1 MSLAFNF
8 QRSFPIASPLIAPFV
23 LASLFNPYSI
33 LDGLNAFPLLSFS
46 CSLTVN
52 GSVRLTIHIE
62 VVGNLCRSQ
71 SISRLDTQFAHS
83 WQSLAP
89 NFSPHLNIMKLDAIT
104 LSATTLISAVGASNH
119 RHSHHHPIRQSG
131 DLVHTSR
138 REDSSH
144 SVLEKRKKTCSFP
157 SDGGLVSITPSAL
170 NGGWAMSPDQL
181 CEGGGW
187 CPFACPP
194 GQVMAQWNPDS
205 SYTYPSSMDGGLY
218 CNEDGE
224 LEVPFPDNPYCVD
237 GSGSVSVVNEAG
249 APFTFCQTVL
259 PGNEA
264 MLIPTLIETEAVIA
278 VPKSDY
284 WCGTSSHFYINPPG
298 VGEEG
303 CIWGTD
309 TEAIGNWSPFVA
321 GANTASSGETYLKV
335 GWNNEWL
342 HATALNDIEPDYC
355 LSIECDGCNGL
366 PCSICAPEDGINGIN
381 APSSGETADT
391 GSFCVVTIPKG
402 STAKIVVTGSGS
414 VSTSSVSS
422 ASSGGSNN
430 NAQKSN
436 ESSTRETSTNDE
448 PSTTSTGDDDEDKDT
463 STAKKDSETKAKT
476 SSKTTSKSTAS
487 SSSKSASSTKS
498 TKVTTAFL
506 TNIFNI
512 KFKSPYL
519 LCICLTFKNSRSTMM
534 EVRKAPCSMNSLRQP
549 VVEYSLP

>member
-1 MSLAFNF
+1 
-8 QRSFPIASPLIAPFV
+8 
-23 LASLFNPYSI
+23 
-33 LDGLNAFPLLSFS
+33 
-46 CSLTVN
+46 
-52 GSVRLTIHIE
+52 
-62 VVGNLCRSQ
+62 
-71 SISRLDTQFAHS
+71 
-83 WQSLAP
+83 
-89 NFSPHLNIMKLDAIT
+89 
-104 LSATTLISAVGASNH
+104 
-119 RHSHHHPIRQSG
+119 
-131 DLVHTSR
+131 
-138 REDSSH
+138 
-144 SVLEKRKKTCSFP
+144 
-157 SDGGLVSITPSAL
+157 
-170 NGGWAMSPDQL
+170 MSPDQL

-498 TKVTTAFL
+498 TKSQYDDGGEKGAVFYEQSATTRGGVFAAVTPTPSTSTDESAVEETSGFAAAASSDTQKDEGISNQAGPIISL
-506 TNIFNI
+506 VIALVVGL
-512 KFKSPYL
+512 YL
-519 LCICLTFKNSRSTMM
+519 F
-534 EVRKAPCSMNSLRQP
+534 
-549 VVEYSLP
+549 